1 MFNVASAIASLPLF
15 EFLHV
20 EIEKNF
26 KVYTEQSAV
35 MVTTVAAAAV
45 SACNNNN
52 KRQQNVYTYL
62 LYCYMK
68 TKRKCIEYKA

>member
-1 MFNVASAIASLPLF
+1 MFNVALAIASLPLF
-15 EFLHV
+15 KFLHV
-20 EIEKNF
+20 EIEKKF

-35 MVTTVAAAAV
+35 MVTTVAVAAAAAAAV

-62 LYCYMK
+62 L
-68 TKRKCIEYKA
+68 